1 MRGDLSGIAK
11 LLELYP
17 FPGPDSQI
25 KGMVFSPWAY

>member
-1 MRGDLSGIAK
+1 MRDDLSGIAK